1 MTLARVLIGAGPL
14 LIGVA
19 VIFPGYAQEPAKADI
34 LLRLTEPARSGPVDA
49 VKRDELREVPAPR
62 LDGLS
67 DRVRVNVSVG
77 DSQCL
82 PGDVGGIDPGRANR
96 RAPRAR

>member
-1 MTLARVLIGAGPL
+1 MNLAKVLIGVGAL

-34 LLRLTEPARSGPVDA
+34 QLRLTEPTPSVPVGA

-67 DRVRVNVSVG
+67 DRGVRVNVSVG
-77 DSQCL
+77 DPQCL
-82 PGDVGGIDPGRANR
+82 PGIDPGRANR